1 MTRICEKFVEDLS
14 SGLTELTGEMQ
25 AHLLTCPDC
34 QQALAAV
41 KLLKQQRKPM
51 SGKEALA
58 IAAIL
63 KAVKIEAAAGAASA
77 VATTPQASIIGKVIL
92 AAFVS
97 FAILFAG
104 SSINKTQ
111 NDTHKTITVVEKPVS
126 ETKKA
131 VASPTEVIDQTEPQV
146 FITHA
151 DPVEIQQPASASVDP
166 ASPSASVT
174 VIKQL
179 NSSQENENPEQPK
192 TMMVSPDQEEVDPR

>member
-14 SGLTELTGEMQ
+14 AGLTDLTGEMQ

-51 SGKEALA
+51 TGKEALA

-77 VATTPQASIIGKVIL
+77 AAATQEASVLSKVVL
-92 AAFVS
+92 AAVVA
-97 FAILFAG
+97 FAILFTG
-104 SSINKTQ
+104 SSINKMQKNTQ
-111 NDTHKTITVVEKPVS
+111 QPVS
-126 ETKKA
+126 GIEETIPELKQEVASSTEVA
-131 VASPTEVIDQTEPQV
+131 VATEPQV

-151 DPVEIQQPASASVDP
+151 DPVEEQAASDSADPASAANLLTDQKLPVS
-166 ASPSASVT
+166 
-174 VIKQL
+174 
-179 NSSQENENPEQPK
+179 NQEKENPEQPK
-192 TMMVSPDQEEVDPR
+192 TIMVSPDQEEVDPR

>member
-25 AHLLTCPDC
+25 AHLLICPDC

-51 SGKEALA
+51 TGKEALA

-77 VATTPQASIIGKVIL
+77 VAATPKASILGKVIL

-104 SSINKTQ
+104 SSINKMQ
-111 NDTHKTITVVEKPVS
+111 KDTPKPLPGIAKPVA
-126 ETKKA
+126 EIKQA
-131 VASPTEVIDQTEPQV
+131 IASPTEDVIPSEPQV

-151 DPVEIQQPASASVDP
+151 DPVEEQQSASASADP
-166 ASPSASVT
+166 ASPSASLT
-174 VIKQL
+174 DIKQL
-179 NSSQENENPEQPK
+179 NNGQEKENPEQPK